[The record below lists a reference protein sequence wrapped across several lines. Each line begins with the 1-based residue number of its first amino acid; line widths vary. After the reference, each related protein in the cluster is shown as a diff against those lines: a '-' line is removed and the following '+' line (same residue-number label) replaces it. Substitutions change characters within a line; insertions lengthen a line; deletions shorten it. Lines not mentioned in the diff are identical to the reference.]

1 MHILIQMLK
10 TKKSDYYKVKDGQS
24 LLDIAKYFSVS
35 EYLLVKENGLTKQP
49 YAGQI
54 LVIPQETGNAYV
66 VREGDT
72 KELLCGSEENFAR
85 KNGTDIFYIGM
96 RVIL

>member
-1 MHILIQMLK
+1 MLNVEKRKFHIVRK
-10 TKKSDYYKVKDGQS
+10 GQS
-24 LLDIAKYFSVS
+24 LRKIAEYYSVS
-35 EYLLVKENGLTKQP
+35 EYLLAKENGLKDEPFEGQVLKIPKQ
-49 YAGQI
+49 
-54 LVIPQETGNAYV
+54 TGNAYF

-72 KELLCGSEENFAR
+72 KTLLCGDDETYVR